1 MNNIV
6 FLFLQYMWNHEWF
19 WDRAAAYQNNL
30 RFVYLG
36 LTNKQGE
43 YRWLDGTTLGYETSL
58 CLTMM
63 KASDVLMSCFFSH
76 FQLKF
81 MFLFIHQI

>member
-1 MNNIV
+1 
-6 FLFLQYMWNHEWF
+6 MWNHEWF

-43 YRWLDGTTLGYETSL
+43 YRWLDGTTLGYEYITYENIRVSTHVSV
-58 CLTMM
+58 CP
-63 KASDVLMSCFFSH
+63 
-76 FQLKF
+76 
-81 MFLFIHQI
+81 